1 MTLAREVFET
11 PHGSIRPKWGFMLTA
26 YVDET
31 WHDSRDFALIAGFI
45 GNAEQ
50 WQKCETDWKKALGAR
65 SHLHMNDLK
74 WSSKEPRVEKLLSR
88 LGPVPH
94 AAGLT
99 ALFSVVRVAD
109 YEDLVDGTHMQ
120 KLMKGYHVCVLGI
133 VNLLQQQVPPEE
145 TFKLVLENQTE
156 YANAV
161 IQMHHG
167 SQDVT
172 SDGRKRWASVEFVEK
187 NDTVLTEPAD
197 YLAYALLQHARDSQS
212 KRTQLCSPI
221 LENPRPAWGRDH
233 RQSKEVLRTFIM
245 QMTEKYPN
253 LMRSKDAKDQ

>member
-1 MTLAREVFET
+1 MAVAGEAFGT
-11 PHGSIRPKWGFMLTA
+11 PHCSRRAKWWLMLTA
-26 YVDET
+26 YVDES
-31 WHDSRDFALIAGFI
+31 WHDSRDFALIAGFV
-45 GNAEQ
+45 GNTEQ

-65 SHLHMNDLK
+65 SHLHMKALK
-74 WSSKEPRVEKLLSR
+74 WSKEPRVKKLLSG
-88 LGPVPH
+88 LGVVPH

-109 YEDLVDGTHMQ
+109 YEDLVDGTQMQ

-133 VNLLQQQVPPEE
+133 VNLLLQQVPSDE

-172 SDGRKRWASVEFVEK
+172 ADGRKRWASVEFVEK

-212 KRTQLCSPI
+212 RRTQLCSPI
-221 LENPRPAWGRDH
+221 LQNPRPAWGRDH
-233 RQSKEVLRTFIM
+233 RQSKEVLRTFIR
-245 QMTEKYPN
+245 QMTEKHPN
-253 LMRSKDAKDQ
+253 LMRSKNA